1 MKWIYYK
8 GEDPNCQGAVFWCVW
23 DTMGTE
29 FQVDT
34 RGEAHSLCYFL
45 NKNAVNGKFED
56 LDELYELWKSQR

>member
-8 GEDPNCQGAVFWCVW
+8 SEDPHPVGTVVWRVW

-29 FQVDT
+29 FQVAT

-56 LDELYELWKSQR
+56 LDELYELWRNR